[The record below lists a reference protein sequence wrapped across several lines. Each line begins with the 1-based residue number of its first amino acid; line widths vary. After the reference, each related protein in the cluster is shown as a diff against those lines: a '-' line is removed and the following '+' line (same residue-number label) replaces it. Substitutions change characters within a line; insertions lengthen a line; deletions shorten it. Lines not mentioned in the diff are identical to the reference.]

1 MTFMEIM
8 KDGGPVMWV
17 LLACSILAVFIFVE
31 RWFHFHREQINV
43 GELIRGLINV
53 LRRDGFLEAISLCD
67 NTPGPVARVLMAAI
81 LAYQKGEE
89 DVRLAIEDA
98 AMTEVPKLER
108 RLNLLGTIGYVAP
121 LLGLLGTVLGM
132 MRAFNTIHMKS
143 VYLSAADL
151 SGDIRMA
158 LITTAGG
165 LCVAIPCYV
174 AHNYLVARVE
184 AIALD
189 IEKAASEILYFFKHH
204 ERADGE
210 NCDE

>member
-8 KDGGPVMWV
+8 RDGGPVMWV
-17 LLACSILAVFIFVE
+17 ILFCSVLAVFIFVE
-31 RWFHFHREQINV
+31 RWFHFHREQVNV
-43 GELIRGLINV
+43 GELIKGLINV
-53 LRRDGFLEAISLCD
+53 LKRDGFIEAISLCD

-98 AMTEVPKLER
+98 AMSEVPKLER
-108 RLNLLGTIGYVAP
+108 RLNLLGTLGYIAP

-132 MRAFNTIHMKS
+132 MRAFNTIHLKS

-151 SGDIRMA
+151 AGDVRMA
-158 LITTAGG
+158 LITTAAG

-174 AHNYLVARVE
+174 AHNYLVSRVE
-184 AIALD
+184 TIAQD

-204 ERADGE
+204 ERTSGE
-210 NCDE
+210 GVDE